1 MNLMETIHLHKNDFS
16 KTEHKVY
23 DYIIQNPTAIETATI
38 TKIAELCQVSTSGI
52 LRFCQ
57 VLGYKDFRF
66 DMLHYLHQEHVEV
79 NPENLFDELTSKYLS
94 VIRQFN
100 NIDQNKLNQLIKQIK
115 NTKNIYII
123 GVHYSSLPA
132 KHLVLGL
139 QDLGINTYFAYDYMQ
154 ASHLYNTIHE
164 DDLLIYFSIEGNQNN
179 VSRFFD
185 LTNAS
190 KNTYIITLNPKPKLL
205 IENTLILPG
214 YTLSK
219 QSIVDLQSIV
229 VIFVELLLN
238 MFHNTL
244 KED

>member
-23 DYIIQNPTAIETATI
+23 DYIVQNPTAIETATI

-57 VLGYKDFRF
+57 VLGYKGYKDFRF

-139 QDLGINTYFAYDYMQ
+139 QDLSINTYFAYDYMQ
-154 ASHLYNTIHE
+154 
-164 DDLLIYFSIEGNQNN
+164 Q
-179 VSRFFD
+179 
-185 LTNAS
+185 
-190 KNTYIITLNPKPKLL
+190 
-205 IENTLILPG
+205 
-214 YTLSK
+214 
-219 QSIVDLQSIV
+219 
-229 VIFVELLLN
+229 VIFIIQF
-238 MFHNTL
+238 M
-244 KED
+244 KMIS

>member
-23 DYIIQNPTAIETATI
+23 DYIVQNPTAIETATI

-57 VLGYKDFRF
+57 VLGYKGYKDFRF

-100 NIDQNKLNQLIKQIK
+100 NIGQNKLNQLIKQIK

-154 ASHLYNTIHE
+154 ASHLYNTIRE

-190 KNTYIITLNPKPKLL
+190 KNTYMITLNPKPKLL

-214 YTLSK
+214 YTLSNN
-219 QSIVDLQSIV
+219 Q
-229 VIFVELLLN
+229 LLIYNRL
-238 MFHNTL
+238 L
-244 KED
+244 

>member
-16 KTEHKVY
+16 KTERKVY
-23 DYIIQNPTAIETATI
+23 DYIVQNPTAIETATI

-57 VLGYKDFRF
+57 VLGYKGYKDFRF

-79 NPENLFDELTSKYLS
+79 NSENLFDELTSKYLS

-139 QDLGINTYFAYDYMQ
+139 QDLGINTYFAY
-154 ASHLYNTIHE
+154 E